1 MGNRL
6 LEKYQDVIKSI
17 KESTGIKIVSVEEVE
32 DNQAFLAVKEEF
44 DQRFSFFDVNS
55 PISYEYSNINS
66 VVDMKK
72 GGKLKTHNYVYFS
85 FPDNSHL
92 RFSPHGKDGL
102 EISRVW
108 VNPNNL
114 GMGIGTLLMEYFFDV
129 VGDTLGE
136 IPELYLECTGSIGY
150 GENKQ
155 DSPISKQTAFFR
167 KFGFRVKDG
176 SQYPVY
182 VSMTRQKEIL
192 EKQGEQQEP
201 SSNELD
207 LSDKLPF

>member
-6 LEKYQDVIKSI
+6 LEKHQDVIKSI

-32 DNQAFLAVKEEF
+32 DNHAFLAVKKEF

-55 PISYEYSNINS
+55 PISYEYSSINS

-102 EISRVW
+102 KISIVW
-108 VNPNNL
+108 VNSNNL
-114 GMGIGTLLMEYFFDV
+114 GMGIGTLLMEYFFHV

-136 IPELYLECTGSIGY
+136 IPELFLESAGSKGR
-150 GENKQ
+150 
-155 DSPISKQTAFFR
+155 PI
-167 KFGFRVKDG
+167 
-176 SQYPVY
+176 P
-182 VSMTRQKEIL
+182 
-192 EKQGEQQEP
+192 
-201 SSNELD
+201 
-207 LSDKLPF
+207 